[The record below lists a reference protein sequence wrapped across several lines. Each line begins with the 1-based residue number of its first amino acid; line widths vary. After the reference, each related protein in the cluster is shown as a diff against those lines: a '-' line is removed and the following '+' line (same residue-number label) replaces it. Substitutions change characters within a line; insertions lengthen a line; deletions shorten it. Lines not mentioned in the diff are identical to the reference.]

1 MTIINRKA
9 DDFSWDE
16 YQLDARES
24 WMRATSLPERS
35 DSCQIWET
43 IPGFAGDKRGRLYKY
58 WHYAFVVSVLLIL
71 LSVLILLNAY
81 LHLVNISSYD
91 INQEGASSPFLL
103 TGYLGMFIS
112 IAILPV
118 PDYILVPAYGYL
130 SAIGLFNP
138 YSTFLVCLLG
148 ALFPIEYACGRLAA
162 RPLTLKVLS
171 LFRMSEKDIETADK
185 WLVEHGKFSIFISTF
200 IPFFYSLASLAA
212 GTLKMSVAWFLLSSS
227 AGFGLRFAFLEFVG
241 YYTIYVFTASFDYSQ
256 RTLFTLLLI
265 LSSVYAVVHL
275 VRTLARRR
283 IK

>member
-1 MTIINRKA
+1 MISAGTNC
-9 DDFSWDE
+9 
-16 YQLDARES
+16 QLDARES
-24 WMRATSLPERS
+24 WMKATSLPERS
-35 DSCQIWET
+35 DFCQIWET
-43 IPGFAGDKRGRLYKY
+43 ISRFVGDKRGRLYKY

-71 LSVLILLNAY
+71 LSVLVLLNAY

-91 INQEGASSPFLL
+91 INQESVSSPFLL
-103 TGYLGMFIS
+103 TSYLGMFIS

-171 LFRMSEKDIETADK
+171 LFHMSEKDIERADK

-212 GTLKMSVAWFLLSSS
+212 GTLKMSVAWFLLSSA

-265 LSSVYAVVHL
+265 LSLIYAAVHL